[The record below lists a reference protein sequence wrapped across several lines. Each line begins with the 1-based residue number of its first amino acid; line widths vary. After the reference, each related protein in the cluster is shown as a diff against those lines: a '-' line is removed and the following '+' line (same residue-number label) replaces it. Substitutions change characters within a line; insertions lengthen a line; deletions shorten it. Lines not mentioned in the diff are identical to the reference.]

1 MNQGGVNEP
10 DEVSP
15 KALQVA
21 DGTLATHGDNPVAA
35 LRRSEKVGQTD
46 DVADGPT
53 SEKIISVLAGPLR
66 NGQKQLFWPK
76 CKNCTI

>member
-15 KALQVA
+15 EALEVA

-35 LRRSEKVGQTD
+35 LLRSEKVGQAD

-53 SEKIISVLAGPLR
+53 SAKSFSGS
-66 NGQKQLFWPK
+66 KYLFK
-76 CKNCTI
+76 YRIV

>member
-35 LRRSEKVGQTD
+35 LRRSEKVGQANN
-46 DVADGPT
+46 VADGST
-53 SEKIISVLAGPLR
+53 SAKIFSGYKKFTPL
-66 NGQKQLFWPK
+66 
-76 CKNCTI
+76 